1 MYPNPSNGIQSQIK
15 LIGYNMKKIIF
26 VLILIFMFNSCEK
39 VGKYECVCYINN
51 TQEYDKY
58 SILNKK
64 EESKQY
70 CSSLSTETTTCKIT
84 E

>member
-1 MYPNPSNGIQSQIK
+1 
-15 LIGYNMKKIIF
+15 
-26 VLILIFMFNSCEK
+26 MFNSCEK
-39 VGKYECVCYINN
+39 VGKHECVCYING
-51 TQEYDKY
+51 TQEYNKY

-70 CSSLSTETTTCKIT
+70 CSSLSTESTTCKIT

>member
-1 MYPNPSNGIQSQIK
+1 
-15 LIGYNMKKIIF
+15 MKKIIF
-26 VLILIFMFNSCEK
+26 SLILLFMFNSCEK
-39 VGKYECVCYINN
+39 VGKYECVCYING

-70 CSSLSTETTTCKIT
+70 CYSLSTESTTCKIT

>member
-1 MYPNPSNGIQSQIK
+1 
-15 LIGYNMKKIIF
+15 MKKIIS
-26 VLILIFMFNSCEK
+26 ILIVIFLTLSCEK
-39 VGKYECVCYINN
+39 IGNYECVCYINN

-70 CSSLSTETTTCKIT
+70 CYSLSTESTTCKIT

>member
-1 MYPNPSNGIQSQIK
+1 V
-15 LIGYNMKKIIF
+15 KKIISI
-26 VLILIFMFNSCEK
+26 LILISILFSCEK

-70 CSSLSTETTTCKIT
+70 CSSLSTETKTCKIT